1 MTTKKERNYQPVLI
15 VLTVAVIGVVGWM
28 VWRDWNEG
36 RVEAGRRR
44 EAEVLKQQADELA
57 RKVTQL
63 EQELKAAREEPS
75 EEKAAEVYGP
85 GGAPSG
91 REPAPNPEEVE
102 RKVKA
107 FFAYLDSRDYIKD
120 YQLEGGVYPQYLAA
134 VEALSVNPRKVAR
147 ETDSLFEMLR
157 NVSYFYRVL
166 GKQRL
171 QLAADILDHESEI
184 LEPTLRV
191 FYQWYTGPSDRLKGR
206 LDLPTLYAYASY
218 LVDTFG
224 GRSYLLRRDAR
235 TRLLATYY
243 CILVLDRANDQKMN
257 PNGIDIRPLIASTA
271 KDMRAQ
277 KGLAYQKQYLAD
289 LERLARK
296 YP

>member
-1 MTTKKERNYQPVLI
+1 MNKERNYLPVLV
-15 VLTVAVIGVVGWM
+15 VLVVAIIGVVGWM

-36 RVEAGRRR
+36 RVEAVRRQ
-44 EAEVLKQQADELA
+44 EAEVQKQRAEELA
-57 RKVTQL
+57 RKVAQL
-63 EQELKAAREEPS
+63 EQELQASREELPS
-75 EEKAAEVYGP
+75 EEKAAEVYGRSD
-85 GGAPSG
+85 APAG
-91 REPAPNPEEVE
+91 REPAMSPDEVE

-107 FFAYLDSRDYIKD
+107 FFSYLDSRDYIKA
-120 YQLEGGVYPQYLAA
+120 YHLEGGVYPQYLAA
-134 VEALSVNPRKVAR
+134 TEALSLNPPKVSG
-147 ETDSLFEMLR
+147 ETESLFEMLR

-171 QLAADILDHESEI
+171 QLVSDILAHEPEI

-191 FYQWYTGPSDRLKGR
+191 FYQWYTGASDRLKGR
-206 LDLPTLYAYASY
+206 LSLPTQYAYASY

-224 GRSYLLRRDAR
+224 GRSYLLRRDSR

-243 CILVLDRANDQKMN
+243 CILVLDRSNDQKLN
-257 PNGIDIRPLIASTA
+257 PNGIDIRPLIAATA
-271 KDMRAQ
+271 RDMRAQ
-277 KGLAYQKQYLAD
+277 KGLAYQRQYLAD